1 MHEYV
6 LNFRRSNYNVER
18 SQKLPKQLEYQKICP
33 PNIDD
38 VSTENPMIES
48 QMSLQMSVRR
58 KEAK

>member
-1 MHEYV
+1 MAV
-6 LNFRRSNYNVER
+6 MAR